1 MNASHSSKSFFFLEG
16 VYFSSTKP
24 NRRTVILS
32 SNTERLPISPKRK
45 QSSKPWITVL
55 HSTDLPALVRK
66 SRIYTLELVKSCS
79 WCGLLEKQLSFIA
92 PTAVD
97 TQDMWETAALLV
109 SVAWMLSTCSDASW
123 APRDICH
130 GVRHLCTHA
139 ETETSP
145 KWQHFLNYSFNC
157 KQWFCSFH

>member
-1 MNASHSSKSFFFLEG
+1 MLLTVVSHFFLEG

-45 QSSKPWITVL
+45 QSSKPWITAL

-97 TQDMWETAALLV
+97 ICEKQLPYLFQWHGCCQPAV
-109 SVAWMLSTCSDASW
+109 MLHEL
-123 APRDICH
+123 P
-130 GVRHLCTHA
+130 
-139 ETETSP
+139 ETSVMEWGTCAHTQKQRP
-145 KWQHFLNYSFNC
+145 APNDSISWTILSIASNDSAHFIKKL
-157 KQWFCSFH
+157 